1 MSVYL
6 LVYLLSAAIGGPLLG
21 SIDQHLGPRVGLFIT
36 GAVPGIV
43 IGLVGIRLALLS
55 RRSSPAW
62 PIPSR
67 PARARALRRPA
78 ANARTPGGPTG

>member
-36 GAVPGIV
+36 GAAPGIV
-43 IGLVGIRLALLS
+43 IGSVGLRLAWLS
-55 RRSSPAW
+55 RGTPPGAALAHPVPAGEG
-62 PIPSR
+62 PCPSK
-67 PARARALRRPA
+67 A
-78 ANARTPGGPTG
+78 G